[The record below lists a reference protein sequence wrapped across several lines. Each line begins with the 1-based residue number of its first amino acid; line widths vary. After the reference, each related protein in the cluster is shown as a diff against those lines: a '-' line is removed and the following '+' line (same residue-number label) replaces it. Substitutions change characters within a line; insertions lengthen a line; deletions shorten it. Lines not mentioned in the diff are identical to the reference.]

1 MRTIWRVFLRDCK
14 RILRNPVAIVVT
26 LGVAVLPSLYA
37 WFNILANWDPYSA
50 TGNLQV
56 AVANEDQGTTND
68 LVGHLDAGSQVV
80 AKLKKN
86 HELGWRFV
94 DNEEQALHG
103 VQTGEYY
110 AAIVLPKD
118 FSASLVESVTG
129 TSKRPNIKYYVNEKK
144 NAIAPKITDTGASTI
159 DEQINATFVTT
170 VGNTIATAVSKA
182 GGELDKATGSTQND
196 VIGDLTDVLGTIDTV
211 RTSLTDLQDMLN
223 RSDDTIA
230 QARNTTATL
239 KQTIAD
245 TRKVSR
251 QSATLL
257 SEAQTGSQDFSTK
270 LVGALDNGSLQL
282 SGLAV
287 NVNNAAGTI
296 NGTFNTAQNSVDSIT
311 NALSSSL
318 DKTASALDSL
328 KTALNESGLGS
339 DTSDPL
345 GQNIWKQINTL
356 DGVISKQQ
364 AQLSAFHKD
373 TTQFITSGKDATVN
387 LSGATGSAA
396 TGGLAALSTA
406 RGTLI
411 GTIMPRLSSS
421 LNSFAALN
429 GTLDGTL
436 TSLDGTLSQAD
447 GLFDQLSN
455 TLAQTKTTIGGTQ
468 QSLAQLS
475 NDIGTVRTDI
485 GALDSSAAY
494 QRIRDTLHLDNQ
506 GFGEFMGNPV
516 TLVTKVVY
524 ATDNYGS
531 AVTPFYT
538 NLALWVGGFVLI
550 AIYKMEVDREGI
562 RHITAS
568 QAYLGRWLLL
578 VVIGFLQAIIAT
590 VGDLVLGIQ
599 CEHPLLFIL
608 AGVFCS
614 FIYINIIYALAVA
627 FRHIGKAI
635 AVILVIVQIPGAS
648 GLYPIEMMP
657 NFFRELH
664 PWLPFTYG
672 INAMRGPIA
681 GTYGNHYWLDMMHL
695 SWYLPVA
702 LFIGIGVRRYAMN
715 LNALFDRRLG
725 DTDLMITEHNSMVN
739 EQVSLKSVFRTASD
753 SKELR
758 DIITRRAHRFL
769 ARYPVMVAAGLALLT
784 ILPFVFLVLLF
795 VTQEKIA
802 MLTSWI
808 LSIILIDAYL
818 IIVEYTRET
827 YAMQLGVSAMS
838 ADEFRNVMLNGYMW
852 RRFRS
857 HGKHEPRPSGSATA
871 NSATGSATA
880 SAPSGSVVAGAP
892 SGSEADTDPDIG
904 ATVNLMAVAN
914 RPDEGDAR

>member
-373 TTQFITSGKDATVN
+373 TT
-387 LSGATGSAA
+387 
-396 TGGLAALSTA
+396 
-406 RGTLI
+406 
-411 GTIMPRLSSS
+411 
-421 LNSFAALN
+421 
-429 GTLDGTL
+429 
-436 TSLDGTLSQAD
+436 
-447 GLFDQLSN
+447 
-455 TLAQTKTTIGGTQ
+455 
-468 QSLAQLS
+468 
-475 NDIGTVRTDI
+475 
-485 GALDSSAAY
+485 
-494 QRIRDTLHLDNQ
+494 
-506 GFGEFMGNPV
+506 
-516 TLVTKVVY
+516 
-524 ATDNYGS
+524 
-531 AVTPFYT
+531 
-538 NLALWVGGFVLI
+538 
-550 AIYKMEVDREGI
+550 
-562 RHITAS
+562 
-568 QAYLGRWLLL
+568 
-578 VVIGFLQAIIAT
+578 
-590 VGDLVLGIQ
+590 
-599 CEHPLLFIL
+599 
-608 AGVFCS
+608 
-614 FIYINIIYALAVA
+614 
-627 FRHIGKAI
+627 
-635 AVILVIVQIPGAS
+635 
-648 GLYPIEMMP
+648 
-657 NFFRELH
+657 
-664 PWLPFTYG
+664 
-672 INAMRGPIA
+672 
-681 GTYGNHYWLDMMHL
+681 
-695 SWYLPVA
+695 
-702 LFIGIGVRRYAMN
+702 
-715 LNALFDRRLG
+715 
-725 DTDLMITEHNSMVN
+725 
-739 EQVSLKSVFRTASD
+739 
-753 SKELR
+753 
-758 DIITRRAHRFL
+758 
-769 ARYPVMVAAGLALLT
+769 
-784 ILPFVFLVLLF
+784 
-795 VTQEKIA
+795 
-802 MLTSWI
+802 
-808 LSIILIDAYL
+808 
-818 IIVEYTRET
+818 
-827 YAMQLGVSAMS
+827 
-838 ADEFRNVMLNGYMW
+838 
-852 RRFRS
+852 
-857 HGKHEPRPSGSATA
+857 
-871 NSATGSATA
+871 
-880 SAPSGSVVAGAP
+880 
-892 SGSEADTDPDIG
+892 
-904 ATVNLMAVAN
+904 
-914 RPDEGDAR
+914 